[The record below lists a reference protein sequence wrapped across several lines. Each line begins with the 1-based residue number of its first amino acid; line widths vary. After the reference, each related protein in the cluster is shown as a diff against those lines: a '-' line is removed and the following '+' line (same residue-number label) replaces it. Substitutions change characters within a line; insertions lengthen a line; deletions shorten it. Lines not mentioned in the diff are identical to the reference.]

1 MERSSRGAGPR
12 QGKLE
17 ISLATRLD
25 APTVDL
31 IGWPES
37 SRVPPSPL
45 AGPWAIG
52 PWAIGPY
59 PDGPEPNGPETWTH
73 RLAVAGPDWL
83 LSPLVIAVVGASLPL
98 HPQLQQLW
106 PGGHRAPW
114 GLAWR
119 LVDLAATTALPPFH
133 SLWLRSGAGLMLDCG
148 S

>member
-1 MERSSRGAGPR
+1 MEWASRGAGPR

-17 ISLATRLD
+17 RSLATRLD

-52 PWAIGPY
+52 SWVSDPRA
-59 PDGPEPNGPETWTH
+59 H
-73 RLAVAGPDWL
+73 RLAVAGLDWL
-83 LSPLVIAVVGASLPL
+83 LSPLVLAVAGAPLPL

-114 GLAWR
+114 GLARR
-119 LVDLAATTALPPFH
+119 LVDLAATTALPPLH
-133 SLWLRSGAGLMLDCG
+133 PLWLRSGAGLMLDCG